1 MEQTPDATPAPDGD
15 DAVPPDAVYAIPRSL
30 AQATVDYLSMQ
41 PYREV
46 YALVRGFEA
55 LERISVESGPDSA

>member
-1 MEQTPDATPAPDGD
+1 MEQTPDATPAPDSGD
-15 DAVPPDAVYAIPRSL
+15 TVPPDALYAIPRSL
-30 AQATVDYLSMQ
+30 AQATLDYLSMQ

-55 LERISVESGPDSA
+55 LERISAEPRDA